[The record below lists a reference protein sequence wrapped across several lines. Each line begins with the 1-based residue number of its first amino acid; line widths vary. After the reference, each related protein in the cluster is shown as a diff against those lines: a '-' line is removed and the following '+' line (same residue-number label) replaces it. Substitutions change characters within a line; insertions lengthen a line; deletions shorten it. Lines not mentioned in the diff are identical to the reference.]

1 MHPYIN
7 TAIKAARAAS
17 QGILRAYDNH
27 SAIHIDLKGKHDY
40 VTSADRD
47 AEQCIVDILH
57 EAYPRH
63 NFITEEQG
71 ELTYGDENEVTW
83 VIDPIDGTTN
93 FIHRLPGFVISIAAQ
108 KQGKLEH
115 GVIYHPITDELF
127 TASRGGGAQL
137 NGNRIRINTAT
148 KLDDTILSLG
158 IPRDTASL
166 EQYCHCLKQ
175 LQGSIAG
182 IRRSGATALDLA
194 YLAAGRID
202 GIWANDQKPWDM
214 AAGILLIREAGGIV
228 TDMDGGDDVFQK
240 GNLVA
245 ANSKLIRPLL
255 RLLRDNAIT
264 T

>member
-7 TAIKAARAAS
+7 IAIKAARAAS
-17 QGILRAYDNH
+17 QRILHAYDNH
-27 SAIHIDLKGKHDY
+27 GSIRIDIKGRHDY
-40 VTSADRD
+40 VTSADQE

-57 EAYPRH
+57 EAYPTH

-71 ELTYGDENEVTW
+71 ELTYGSPDEVTW
-83 VIDPIDGTTN
+83 IIDPIDGTTN
-93 FIHRLPGFVISIAAQ
+93 FIHRLPNFVIAIAAK

-115 GVIYHPITDELF
+115 AVIYHPITDELF
-127 TASRGGGAQL
+127 SASRGGGAQL
-137 NGNRIRINTAT
+137 NGNRIRVNAAT

-158 IPRDTASL
+158 IPRDAARL
-166 EQYCHCLKQ
+166 EQYCQCLKQ
-175 LQGSIAG
+175 IQGTIAG

-202 GIWANDQKPWDM
+202 GIWANDQKPWDI

-228 TDMDGGDDVFQK
+228 TDMDGGDDIFQK
-240 GNLVA
+240 GTLVS

-255 RLLRDNAIT
+255 KLLRDNAVSN
-264 T
+264 